1 MARTVSIGTQDFEKM
16 IQRNCFYVDKTGF
29 IKEWWESEDEVTL
42 ITRPRR
48 FGKTLNM
55 SMLNC
60 FFSNKYADRGEL
72 FEKLE
77 IWKDGKYREI
87 QGTYPVIFLSFA
99 GVKGNTFEL
108 SKKQIYDK
116 IIELYES
123 NRFLLKSDCMSD
135 TEKARYISFLE
146 KPLEEDVSF
155 KLNEL
160 SNYLSRYYGKKV
172 IILLDEYDTPMQEAY
187 VNGYWEE
194 LVAFTRSLFNSTFK
208 TNPYL
213 ERAIM
218 TGITTAEYSAVR
230 KFAKQTSNG
239 SAKAETMSK
248 ESIFSDLNNLEVV
261 TTLTPKYETAFGFTE
276 EEVFKALDEQ
286 GLSDKK
292 NDVKIWY
299 DGFRFGSKN
308 DIYNPW
314 SIINCLDKK
323 KIALYWAESSSN
335 GLINSLVQKGSSNI
349 KMMVEE
355 LINGSTINVPIDEQI
370 VFSELDYSEDAVWSL
385 MLASGYLKVVSSEEL
400 NLIRESD
407 NEYEL
412 ALTNREILFMFK
424 KMILRWFSPAKN
436 ETNEFIKA
444 LISGDIESMNE
455 YMNDVAL
462 RTFSSFDTGKHTSE
476 KKAPENLASCYDCQG
491 VANGSSLNYSSNLY
505 AMTEQSSRFFHGF
518 VLGLMV
524 DQSENYIITSNRES
538 GFGRYDIMLE
548 PKDKQTQ
555 KYPGIVIE
563 FKVINPRKENSLEE
577 TVEAALKQIEDRN
590 YDTEL
595 INRGVNKE
603 NIHHYGFAFKS
614 KEVLIDGN

>member
-87 QGTYPVIFLSFA
+87 QGTYPVIFMSFA
-99 GVKGNTFEL
+99 EIKQNNYNDAVEKIKRIICEVCQQFDFLKNWDGLTETE
-108 SKKQIYDK
+108 KKNISNISYD
-116 IIELYES
+116 
-123 NRFLLKSDCMSD
+123 MSD
-135 TEKARYISFLE
+135 VMAQDLIK
-146 KPLEEDVSF
+146 
-155 KLNEL
+155 NM

-218 TGITTAEYSAVR
+218 TGITRV
-230 KFAKQTSNG
+230 
-239 SAKAETMSK
+239 SK

-370 VFSELDYSEDAVWSL
+370 VFSELDYSEDAIWSL
-385 MLASGYLKVVSSEEL
+385 MLASGYLKVISSEEL

-407 NEYEL
+407 NEYKL

-424 KMILRWFSPAKN
+424 KMILRWFSPAKS

-444 LISGDIESMNE
+444 LITGDIESMNE

-462 RTFSSFDTGKHTSE
+462 RTFSSFDSGKHTSE
-476 KKAPENLASCYDCQG
+476 KKAPEN
-491 VANGSSLNYSSNLY
+491 
-505 AMTEQSSRFFHGF
+505 FFHGF

-577 TVEAALKQIEDRN
+577 TVEAALKQIEEKN
-590 YDTEL
+590 YDAEL

-614 KEVLIDGN
+614 KEVLIDGR

>member
-1 MARTVSIGTQDFEKM
+1 MAKVISIGNQSFESIREKD
-16 IQRNCFYVDKTGF
+16 NFYIDKTNF
-29 IKEWWESEDEVTL
+29 IREWWDNDDTVTL

-55 SMLNC
+55 SMLEC
-60 FFSNKYADRGEL
+60 FFSNKYKDRGDL
-72 FEKLE
+72 FEGLE
-77 IWKDGKYREI
+77 IWNDEKYRKV

-99 GVKGNTFEL
+99 GIKGNTFEL

-218 TGITTAEYSAVR
+218 TGITRV
-230 KFAKQTSNG
+230 
-239 SAKAETMSK
+239 SK
-248 ESIFSDLNNLEVV
+248 ESIFSDLNNIKVITV
-261 TTLTPKYETAFGFTE
+261 TNEEYSKCFGFTE
-276 EEVFKALDEQ
+276 KEVFDALDEQ
-286 GLSDKK
+286 GISGEKEK
-292 NDVKIWY
+292 VKLWY
-299 DGFRFGSKN
+299 DGFTFGKSK

-314 SIINCLDKK
+314 SIINFLDEKNYK
-323 KIALYWAESSSN
+323 TYWADSSSN
-335 GLINSLVQKGSSNI
+335 GLINSLVKTGSSYI
-349 KMMVEE
+349 KMMMETLLKGE
-355 LINGSTINVPIDEQI
+355 TIDVPIDEQI
-370 VFSELDYSEDAVWSL
+370 VFSQLDYSEDAVWSL
-385 MLASGYLKVVSSEEL
+385 MLASGYLKVISSDKL
-400 NLIRESD
+400 TGDRTKSVM
-407 NEYEL
+407 YKL
-412 ALTNREILFMFK
+412 ALTNFEIKLMFED
-424 KMILRWFSPAKN
+424 MILRWFSPAKN

-444 LISGDIESMNE
+444 LICGDIESMNA
-455 YMNDVAL
+455 YMNKVAL
-462 RTFSSFDTGKHTSE
+462 KTISYFDTGNVPSDE
-476 KKAPENLASCYDCQG
+476 EPE
-491 VANGSSLNYSSNLY
+491 
-505 AMTEQSSRFFHGF
+505 RFFHGF

-548 PKDKQTQ
+548 PKDKQSQ

-577 TVEAALKQIEDRN
+577 TVEAALKQIEEKN
-590 YDTEL
+590 YDAEL
-595 INRGVNKE
+595 INRGVKEE

-614 KEVLIDGN
+614 KEVLIDGR

>member
-146 KPLEEDVSF
+146 KPMEEDASF

-218 TGITTAEYSAVR
+218 TGITRV
-230 KFAKQTSNG
+230 
-239 SAKAETMSK
+239 SK
-248 ESIFSDLNNLEVV
+248 ESIFSDLNNLKVITV
-261 TTLTPKYETAFGFTE
+261 TNEEYSKCFGFTE
-276 EEVFKALDEQ
+276 KEVFDALDEQ
-286 GLSDKK
+286 GISGEKEK
-292 NDVKIWY
+292 VKLWY
-299 DGFRFGSKN
+299 DGFTFGKSK

-314 SIINCLDKK
+314 SIINFLDEKNYK
-323 KIALYWAESSSN
+323 TYWADSSSN
-335 GLINSLVQKGSSNI
+335 GLINSLVKTGSSYI
-349 KMMVEE
+349 KMMMEMLLKGE
-355 LINGSTINVPIDEQI
+355 TINVPIDEQI

-385 MLASGYLKVVSSEEL
+385 MLASGYLKVISSDKL
-400 NLIRESD
+400 TGDRTKSVM
-407 NEYEL
+407 YKL
-412 ALTNREILFMFK
+412 ALTNFEIKLMFED
-424 KMILRWFSPAKN
+424 MILRWFSPAKN

-444 LISGDIESMNE
+444 LICGDIESMNA
-455 YMNDVAL
+455 YMNKVAL
-462 RTFSSFDTGKHTSE
+462 KTISYFDTGNVPSDE
-476 KKAPENLASCYDCQG
+476 EPE
-491 VANGSSLNYSSNLY
+491 
-505 AMTEQSSRFFHGF
+505 RFFHGF

-548 PKDKQTQ
+548 PKDKQSQ

-577 TVEAALKQIEDRN
+577 TVEAALKQIEEKN
-590 YDTEL
+590 YDAEL

-614 KEVLIDGN
+614 KEVLIDGR

>member
-1 MARTVSIGTQDFEKM
+1 MAKVISIGNQSFESIRKD
-16 IQRNCFYVDKTGF
+16 NCFYIDKTSF
-29 IKEWWESEDEVTL
+29 IKEWWENKDNVTL

-55 SMLNC
+55 SMLEC
-60 FFSNKYADRGEL
+60 FFSNKYKDRGDL
-72 FEKLE
+72 FEGLE
-77 IWKDGKYREI
+77 IWNDEKYRKL
-87 QGTYPVIFLSFA
+87 QGTYPVMFLSFA
-99 GVKGNTFEL
+99 GIKGNTFEL

-146 KPLEEDVSF
+146 KPMEEDASF

-218 TGITTAEYSAVR
+218 TGITRV
-230 KFAKQTSNG
+230 
-239 SAKAETMSK
+239 SK
-248 ESIFSDLNNLEVV
+248 ESIFSDLNNLEIV
-261 TTLTPKYETAFGFTE
+261 TTLSTKYETSFGFTE
-276 EEVFKALDEQ
+276 KEVFNALDEQ
-286 GLSDKK
+286 GLPDEKE
-292 NDVKIWY
+292 DVKKWY
-299 DGFRFGSKN
+299 DGFIFGKQK

-314 SIINCLDKK
+314 SIINFLDKK
-323 KIALYWAESSSN
+323 EYNTYWADSSSN
-335 GLINSLVQKGSSNI
+335 GLINNLVQKGSPCI
-349 KMMVEE
+349 KMMMETLLKEE
-355 LINGSTINVPIDEQI
+355 TIDVPINEQI

-385 MLASGYLKVVSSEEL
+385 MLASGYLKVISSDEL
-400 NLIRESD
+400 TGDRRKAVV
-407 NEYEL
+407 YKL
-412 ALTNREILFMFK
+412 ALTNFEIQLMFEN
-424 KMILRWFSPAKN
+424 MILRWFSPAKQ
-436 ETNEFIKA
+436 ETNEFIRA

-462 RTFSSFDTGKHTSE
+462 NTFSSFDSGKKKSNR
-476 KKAPENLASCYDCQG
+476 KAPENFY
-491 VANGSSLNYSSNLY
+491 
-505 AMTEQSSRFFHGF
+505 HGF

-524 DQSENYIITSNRES
+524 DQTENYIITSNRES
-538 GFGRYDIMLE
+538 GYGRYDIMLE
-548 PKDKQTQ
+548 PIDKTNE

-563 FKVINPRKENSLEE
+563 FKVINPRKESSLEE
-577 TVEAALKQIEDRN
+577 TVEAALKQIEEKN
-590 YDTEL
+590 YDAEL
-595 INRGVNKE
+595 VKRGVKEE
-603 NIHHYGFAFKS
+603 NIHHYGFAFRG
-614 KEVLIDGN
+614 KEVLIDGR

>member
-87 QGTYPVIFLSFA
+87 QGTYPVIFMSFA
-99 GVKGNTFEL
+99 EIKQNNYNDAVEKIKRIICEVCQQFDFLKNWDGLTETE
-108 SKKQIYDK
+108 KKNISNISYD
-116 IIELYES
+116 
-123 NRFLLKSDCMSD
+123 MSD
-135 TEKARYISFLE
+135 VMAQDLIK
-146 KPLEEDVSF
+146 
-155 KLNEL
+155 NM

-218 TGITTAEYSAVR
+218 TGITRV
-230 KFAKQTSNG
+230 
-239 SAKAETMSK
+239 SK

-444 LISGDIESMNE
+444 LITGDIESMNE

-462 RTFSSFDTGKHTSE
+462 RTFSSFDSGKHTSE
-476 KKAPENLASCYDCQG
+476 KKAPEN
-491 VANGSSLNYSSNLY
+491 
-505 AMTEQSSRFFHGF
+505 FFHGF

-577 TVEAALKQIEDRN
+577 TVEAALKQIEEKN
-590 YDTEL
+590 YDAEL

-603 NIHHYGFAFKS
+603 NIHHYGFAFKG
-614 KEVLIDGN
+614 KEVLIDGR

>member
-87 QGTYPVIFLSFA
+87 QGTYPVIFMSFA
-99 GVKGNTFEL
+99 EIKQNNYNDAVEKIKRIICEMCQQFDFLKNWDGLTETE
-108 SKKQIYDK
+108 KKNISNISYD
-116 IIELYES
+116 
-123 NRFLLKSDCMSD
+123 MSD
-135 TEKARYISFLE
+135 VMAQDLIK
-146 KPLEEDVSF
+146 
-155 KLNEL
+155 NM

-218 TGITTAEYSAVR
+218 TGITRV
-230 KFAKQTSNG
+230 
-239 SAKAETMSK
+239 SK

-276 EEVFKALDEQ
+276 EEVFRALDDQ

-444 LISGDIESMNE
+444 LITGDIESMNE

-476 KKAPENLASCYDCQG
+476 KKAPEN
-491 VANGSSLNYSSNLY
+491 
-505 AMTEQSSRFFHGF
+505 FFHGF

-577 TVEAALKQIEDRN
+577 TVEAALKQIEEKN
-590 YDTEL
+590 YDTKL

-614 KEVLIDGN
+614 KEVLIDGQ